1 VNHIG
6 CQANFSRK
14 VTSSRYTT
22 PVPTQKYLDTEV
34 WCPVSGFKRK
44 DGSVIP
50 PHKVQLMI
58 CADGNLYAR
67 CPVHLAKSFI
77 QDGQTI
83 KEIVDAS
90 NVIRTKEKRVK
101 ELKNATS

>member
-1 VNHIG
+1 
-6 CQANFSRK
+6 
-14 VTSSRYTT
+14 
-22 PVPTQKYLDTEV
+22 VPTQKYLDTEV

-67 CPVHLAKSFI
+67 CPIHLAKSFI

-83 KEIVDAS
+83 REIVDAS
-90 NVIRTKEKRVK
+90 NVIRTKEKRTK
-101 ELKNATS
+101 EPKNATS

>member
-1 VNHIG
+1 MKISIKVE
-6 CQANFSRK
+6 FSR
-14 VTSSRYTT
+14 YNN

-44 DGSVIP
+44 DGSVIE
-50 PHKVQLMI
+50 PHKIQIMI

-67 CPVHLAKSFI
+67 CPRHLAKCFI

-83 KEIVDAS
+83 REVIEAS
-90 NVIRTKEKRVK
+90 NVIRTKEKRSK
-101 ELKNATS
+101 EVKNAAS